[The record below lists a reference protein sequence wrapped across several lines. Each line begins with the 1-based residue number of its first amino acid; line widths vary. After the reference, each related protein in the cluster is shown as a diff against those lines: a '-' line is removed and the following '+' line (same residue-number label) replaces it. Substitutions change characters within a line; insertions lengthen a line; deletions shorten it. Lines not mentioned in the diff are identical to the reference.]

1 MFRCARSS
9 WEERIR
15 EVLGQ
20 RRFFWPVLSR
30 IRCHRRVSWAGDG
43 VWPPTV
49 RAFCPGLAG
58 IFSTRWSSRGSL
70 SPGFFSL
77 PALSPSAPSSATTA
91 SATGRSPPVTPTPTP
106 ALPLVF
112 YPILS
117 SLSIAMFILML
128 SLMGVILDSRYS
140 CDQYTK
146 VGVALLGVTVIY
158 FVDIVLYWLLVYM
171 GWRGTP
177 LNESKRMPQ
186 MAILGTWR
194 SSERRFVL
202 ASMVTRW
209 SLDGHSIVGKIR
221 PSAPTP
227 HSTPTVSP
235 KVGRL
240 RPFVSRSS
248 VSRSSMSRP
257 PSLQCTRGSSR
268 R

>member
-1 MFRCARSS
+1 MRFWVSAGSSGRYFHVYDATDAFLGPEMASGHRRYERFVRGVPAFFQPDGRLGARRGVRDGASAASSIPESPTPRARSTTPRAS
-9 WEERIR
+9 SVEPRASTPP
-15 EVLGQ
+15 V
-20 RRFFWPVLSR
+20 FFP
-30 IRCHRRVSWAGDG
+30 
-43 VWPPTV
+43 
-49 RAFCPGLAG
+49 
-58 IFSTRWSSRGSL
+58 
-70 SPGFFSL
+70 L
-77 PALSPSAPSSATTA
+77 PALSPSSATSATTA

-186 MAILGTWR
+186 MAILGMWLI
-194 SSERRFVL
+194 SI
-202 ASMVTRW
+202 
-209 SLDGHSIVGKIR
+209 LDGRKN
-221 PSAPTP
+221 
-227 HSTPTVSP
+227 
-235 KVGRL
+235 
-240 RPFVSRSS
+240 SS
-248 VSRSSMSRP
+248 
-257 PSLQCTRGSSR
+257 LGHHHHHNTT
-268 R
+268 

>member
-49 RAFCPGLAG
+49 RAFCPGFVRGLPAFFQPDG
-58 IFSTRWSSRGSL
+58 RLGARRGVRDGASAASSIPESPTPRARSTTPRASSVEPRAST
-70 SPGFFSL
+70 PPVFFPL

-186 MAILGTWR
+186 MAILGMWLI
-194 SSERRFVL
+194 SI
-202 ASMVTRW
+202 
-209 SLDGHSIVGKIR
+209 LDGRKN
-221 PSAPTP
+221 
-227 HSTPTVSP
+227 
-235 KVGRL
+235 
-240 RPFVSRSS
+240 SS
-248 VSRSSMSRP
+248 
-257 PSLQCTRGSSR
+257 LGHHHHHTTT
-268 R
+268 